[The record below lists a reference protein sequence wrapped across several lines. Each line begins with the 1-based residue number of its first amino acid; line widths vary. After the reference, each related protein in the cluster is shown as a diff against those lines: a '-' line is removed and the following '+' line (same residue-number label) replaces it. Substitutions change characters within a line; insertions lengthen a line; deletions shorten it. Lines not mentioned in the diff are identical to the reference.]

1 MMLTP
6 RPAGAGLK
14 LRARRLV
21 ETRHI
26 AAIPRQHPA
35 IRVTRRLHDDVV
47 IHAGARSG
55 RDMSRAQRV
64 ARVIGEIKAGV
75 EHSALH
81 NDGDCVCAESSIQDR
96 PAAVNRLG
104 RANDRTARQRA
115 PAPGHGGWLRPS

>member
-6 RPAGAGLK
+6 RPAGAGVK

-26 AAIPRQHPA
+26 AAIPRKHPA

-55 RDMSRAQRV
+55 RDMSRAQRA
-64 ARVIGEIKAGV
+64 ARVIGGIKAGV
-75 EHSALH
+75 EHSALD
-81 NDGDCVCAESSIQDR
+81 NDGDCVCAESST
-96 PAAVNRLG
+96 
-104 RANDRTARQRA
+104 RTV
-115 PAPGHGGWLRPS
+115 PLR